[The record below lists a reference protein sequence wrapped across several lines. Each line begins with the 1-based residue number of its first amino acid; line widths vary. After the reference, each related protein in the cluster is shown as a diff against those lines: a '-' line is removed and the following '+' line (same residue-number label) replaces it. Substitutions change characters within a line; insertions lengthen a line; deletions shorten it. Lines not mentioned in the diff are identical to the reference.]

1 MISFTIP
8 GTPVPQGRP
17 RLTSTGHAYYDK
29 KTKEYRERVRQCAIV
44 AQEGAEPLTG
54 ALAMFVDCVMPIP
67 ESWAKHRKQAALHG
81 MWHTST
87 KDTDNLIKAVA
98 DSCNG
103 IIYEDDSQLALVV
116 GTKSYGT
123 EPEAKVTIYQ
133 LNDLNNPRWLISNL
147 KRTLAGCEI

>member
-1 MISFTIP
+1 
-8 GTPVPQGRP
+8 
-17 RLTSTGHAYYDK
+17 
-29 KTKEYRERVRQCAIV
+29 
-44 AQEGAEPLTG
+44 
-54 ALAMFVDCVMPIP
+54 
-67 ESWAKHRKQAALHG
+67 

-116 GTKSYGT
+116 GTKAYGA